1 MLALWPAGIIARVRP
16 PDAVSTLLC
25 DSSLLIDSL
34 SPNECF
40 VIIFLWCPKVY
51 VCYDKRLTRLPVW
64 LLYFEG
70 TDWVVHT
77 TEGPFGVWRK
87 RYAKG
92 QVRPFS
98 SPYFDGSVAL
108 PCKSVATRSVVDFL
122 AVSPQPPRTLRRSCT
137 FCDNWNARCKAVA
150 NVLLDRSNALFFCL

>member
-1 MLALWPAGIIARVRP
+1 M
-16 PDAVSTLLC
+16 
-25 DSSLLIDSL
+25 
-34 SPNECF
+34 
-40 VIIFLWCPKVY
+40 Y

-92 QVRPFS
+92 QV
-98 SPYFDGSVAL
+98 
-108 PCKSVATRSVVDFL
+108 
-122 AVSPQPPRTLRRSCT
+122 
-137 FCDNWNARCKAVA
+137 
-150 NVLLDRSNALFFCL
+150 

>member
-1 MLALWPAGIIARVRP
+1 
-16 PDAVSTLLC
+16 
-25 DSSLLIDSL
+25 
-34 SPNECF
+34 
-40 VIIFLWCPKVY
+40 VY

-92 QVRPFS
+92 QV
-98 SPYFDGSVAL
+98 
-108 PCKSVATRSVVDFL
+108 
-122 AVSPQPPRTLRRSCT
+122 
-137 FCDNWNARCKAVA
+137 
-150 NVLLDRSNALFFCL
+150 

>member
-1 MLALWPAGIIARVRP
+1 MRLTVFAKVSSFRVSIWMHWTTLDAAFLHCHSLPAQASPYGIIPFLPAGIVSRDTRP
-16 PDAVSTLLC
+16 QRHSFLNELLSILFPC
-25 DSSLLIDSL
+25 
-34 SPNECF
+34 
-40 VIIFLWCPKVY
+40 CPKVY

-92 QVRPFS
+92 QV
-98 SPYFDGSVAL
+98 
-108 PCKSVATRSVVDFL
+108 
-122 AVSPQPPRTLRRSCT
+122 
-137 FCDNWNARCKAVA
+137 
-150 NVLLDRSNALFFCL
+150 